1 MKNLTNRILITGFLA
16 IIFGMCI
23 WTAKI
28 IYWDKKS
35 FSDFENRE
43 LALDPVL
50 TMDTIKSGKYFK

>member
-28 IYWDKKS
+28 IYWDKKV
-35 FSDFENRE
+35 FLILKTEN
-43 LALDPVL
+43 
-50 TMDTIKSGKYFK
+50 

>member
-28 IYWDKKS
+28 IYWDKKK
-35 FSDFENRE
+35 FF
-43 LALDPVL
+43 
-50 TMDTIKSGKYFK
+50 